1 MLHNIIDVWCRSSR
15 QGGEKKT
22 HASPKL
28 LSLQWLRC
36 LWQESILPTQLRT
49 CLAELHPETGS
60 HMIFEQPQEIHV
72 SLAWAPRTV
81 GGNLWSLLSGVSV
94 FFWHFDGPLVAYTD
108 YLRYPNPNCFVWMIQ
123 SRYLASSW
131 WGFVGSLVEGRCW
144 VRDVWWYV

>member
-1 MLHNIIDVWCRSSR
+1 MYDVDHRDR
-15 QGGEKKT
+15 GEKKNT
-22 HASPKL
+22 RKPKTPFAAVTSLPLAGIHTPNSAAHLSSRAASRDGISYDFWAATGDP
-28 LSLQWLRC
+28 C
-36 LWQESILPTQLRT
+36 LIGL
-49 CLAELHPETGS
+49 GS
-60 HMIFEQPQEIHV
+60 KNCRRKPVVFTIGSV
-72 SLAWAPRTV
+72 S
-81 GGNLWSLLSGVSV
+81 